1 VFTHHETKELT
12 MSWSLRSWFKGLG
25 FGGGEGGTQRFRL
38 YPASQRRR
46 PRSRPSCRL
55 FPEPLE
61 DRTVPSTINWVNR
74 GSPGDN
80 FATVFG
86 ANAGLARSVVDT
98 AINEWQSVIVNFNQA

>member
-25 FGGGEGGTQRFRL
+25 FGGGEGGKQRFRL

-80 FATVFG
+80 FATVFC
-86 ANAGLARSVVDT
+86 AQPGLAPSVLGT
-98 AINEWQSVIVNFNQA
+98 AIHAWPKLL